1 MINKN
6 IENIKIKLHKI
17 SNYILVIFLI
27 MLVLSLV
34 RNIIK
39 TRKANNLIL
48 EKESK
53 VDKIRQENA
62 DLEKKIAEMKS
73 PEYIERQIRNNLGL
87 VKEGEV
93 VIILPDEETL
103 RSLAPK
109 DEEEEEILPD
119 PNWKRWLKLF
129 L

>member
-1 MINKN
+1 
-6 IENIKIKLHKI
+6 
-17 SNYILVIFLI
+17 